1 MNSREQRGLIIA
13 AMTKLTRGKDGWIV
27 PSQSGDGTAYV
38 VDPVGMKCTCPDHLQ
53 WGHKCKHI
61 HAVEITIKRE
71 IAPDGTVT
79 ETASI
84 TFTEKRVYRQNWEAY
99 NEAQRVEKSRFQV
112 LLHELCRGVEEPE
125 EKNGK
130 RGRKPHTYA
139 DSMFAMVF
147 KVYCGFSTRRFSTD
161 LAEAH
166 AKGYTSKLIPGM
178 KVNQFH
184 DNEVFTPILQNLIVQ
199 SSLPLRA
206 VEKDFAIDSTGFSG
220 CRFDRWFEEKHGGEM
235 VKKSEHTWCKAH
247 LACGVKTNVVTA
259 AIVLEKDSADCP
271 QFTALTKTTLAGFK
285 IEEMSADKAYLSGEN
300 VEAIFAAGGTPFIAP
315 KVNTT
320 GGIGGLFAK
329 MFHYFLF
336 RREEFLAH
344 YHKRSNVESTISSLK
359 RKFGDS
365 VRSKNDVAMK
375 NEVLSKIV
383 AHNLCVLIQEQHELG
398 IEPVFWRDDQTEEL
412 PISEAVEPN
421 EPNCYSL
428 VPVGGHLVK

>member
-1 MNSREQRGLIIA
+1 MDKRQEKGIVIA
-13 AMTKLTRGKDGWIV
+13 AMTKLTRTKDGWLV
-27 PSQSGDGTAYV
+27 PSQTGDGTTYT

-84 TFTEKRVYRQNWEAY
+84 TFTEKRVYRQDWPAY
-99 NEAQRVEKSRFQV
+99 NAAQRVEKSRFQV
-112 LLHELCRGVEEPE
+112 LLHELCQGVDEPE
-125 EKNGK
+125 RKPT
-130 RGRKPHTYA
+130 RGQKPHTYA
-139 DSMFAMVF
+139 DCLFAMVF

-166 AKGYTSKLIPGM
+166 AKGYTSRLIPGM

-184 DNEVFTPILQNLIVQ
+184 DNKVFTPILQDLIVQ
-199 SSLPLRA
+199 SSLPLAA

-220 CRFDRWFEEKHGGEM
+220 CRFDRWFEEKHGGPAIQ
-235 VKKSEHTWCKAH
+235 KSEHTWCKAH
-247 LACGVKTNVVTA
+247 ICTGVKTNCVTA

-271 QFTALTKTTLAGFK
+271 QFPALTKTTQAGFK
-285 IEEMSADKAYLSGEN
+285 VEEMSADKAYLSAEN
-300 VEAIFAAGGTPFIAP
+300 VEAIFAGGGTPFIAP

-329 MFHYFLF
+329 MFHYFQF
-336 RREEFLAH
+336 RREEFMDH
-344 YHKRSNVESTISSLK
+344 YHKRSNVESTISALK

-365 VRSKNDVAMK
+365 VRSKNDTAMK
-375 NEVLSKIV
+375 NEVLSKVV
-383 AHNLCVLIQEQHELG
+383 AHNICCLIQEQHELG
-398 IEPVFWRDDQTEEL
+398 IEPVFWQD
-412 PISEAVEPN
+412 EAVDEEAIPAAVESVEPSDDDSV
-421 EPNCYSL
+421 YRL
-428 VPVGGHLVK
+428 I